1 LAVFA
6 GGFTLQDAS
15 AVAADDEIAASEV
28 VDCVA
33 NLVTKSLVATD
44 ISRDIIRY
52 RLLDTTRVYSLEKL
66 RENGGEPEWVARC
79 HAEYYRDLF
88 QQAEIEW
95 ETRPTSD
102 WLADYGRRIDDVR
115 AALAWAFSPSGDA
128 SIGVMLTAA
137 SLTLWRHL
145 SLFYECCDN
154 AERALSALGQM
165 SCRDPRSEMQLR
177 SALAASLL
185 CTKGAVLEVG
195 AAWKSALNIADR
207 LDDTEFQLR
216 ALSALFWYRLAVGEY
231 RLALQ
236 LAERFC
242 ALAVIGAD
250 RDDQLI
256 GDRMLAAARHHLGDQ
271 PSARGHIEHML
282 AGYVAPERRSHVI
295 RFGRDQGLAARGLL
309 ARILWLQGFLDQA
322 VLAAQGAVDEA
333 EASDHTMSLCGILA
347 DAACPIALLSGDLV
361 TAERYVR
368 MLLDRSA
375 RHALA
380 YWQAAGLASRPRW
393 RSSPAMPISVCSFCA
408 ARLMSGGRPGAPSG

>member
-1 LAVFA
+1 
-6 GGFTLQDAS
+6 
-15 AVAADDEIAASEV
+15 
-28 VDCVA
+28 
-33 NLVTKSLVATD
+33 
-44 ISRDIIRY
+44 
-52 RLLDTTRVYSLEKL
+52 
-66 RENGGEPEWVARC
+66 
-79 HAEYYRDLF
+79 
-88 QQAEIEW
+88 
-95 ETRPTSD
+95 
-102 WLADYGRRIDDVR
+102 
-115 AALAWAFSPSGDA
+115 
-128 SIGVMLTAA
+128 
-137 SLTLWRHL
+137 
-145 SLFYECCDN
+145 
-154 AERALSALGQM
+154 
-165 SCRDPRSEMQLR
+165 
-177 SALAASLL
+177 
-185 CTKGAVLEVG
+185 VG

-380 YWQAAGLASRPRW
+380 YWQAAGRSFEAALVIKSGNADLGLQLLRSAAHERGPAWSPVWLIPLEGVLAEAVARAGLVADGLAAIDDALDRSERVEERVAIAELLRVRGEILRLQAGREAAAEACFRQAIDWARRQGALYWELRAIRSASARTSGSFSSSLCSSRVRF
-393 RSSPAMPISVCSFCA
+393 SSCMNLNMAT
-408 ARLMSGGRPGAPSG
+408 RRR